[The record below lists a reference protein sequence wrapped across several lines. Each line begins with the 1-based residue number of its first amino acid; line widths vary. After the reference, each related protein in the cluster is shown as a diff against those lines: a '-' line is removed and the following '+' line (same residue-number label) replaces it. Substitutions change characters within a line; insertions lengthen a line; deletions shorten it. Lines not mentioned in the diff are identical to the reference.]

1 MRTDIEL
8 IKDAI
13 DIHLH
18 TGPSVF
24 PRLMDAIEAA
34 NSAKEAGMRGIVIKH
49 HHTPTVDR
57 SYLVHKAVPEVEV
70 LGGVVLNYSA
80 GGLNPFAVDAALK
93 LGGKFIW
100 MPSVDARN
108 HARHFGEFGKYGTR
122 LDYSIPRIYE
132 RVKGITILDE
142 DENLK
147 HEVGEILD
155 IVSSHD
161 AVIGT
166 SHLDIAESKVL
177 VEEAV
182 KMDVKIVVTHVGF
195 VTAALSFEDQKWM
208 ADKGAFLELC
218 YSSLSPAWLCTTIED
233 VVENIVRVGPEHYI
247 LASDLGQIHNPSPV
261 EGLRIYI
268 MMLLERGLNSDQIRT
283 MVKYNPERLFG
294 LE

>member
-18 TGPSVF
+18 AGPSVF
-24 PRLMDAIEAA
+24 PRLMDAVEAA
-34 NSAKEAGMRGIVIKH
+34 NSAKNAGMRGIVIKH

-57 SYLVHKAVPEVEV
+57 GYFVQKAVPEVEV

-100 MPSVDARN
+100 MPTVDARN
-108 HARHFGEFGKYGTR
+108 HARHFGEFGKYGAR
-122 LDYSIPRIYE
+122 LDYNKPRIYE

-142 DENLK
+142 DGNLK
-147 HEVGEILD
+147 QEVGEILD
-155 IVSSHD
+155 IVSKYD

-166 SHLDIAESKVL
+166 SHLNISESKVL
-177 VEEAV
+177 VKEAV

-195 VTAALSFEDQKWM
+195 VTTALSFEDQKWM
-208 ADKGAFLELC
+208 ADRGAFLELC

-233 VVENIVRVGPEHYI
+233 VVENLVRVGPEHYI

-283 MVKYNPERLFG
+283 MVKHNPERLLG

>member
-8 IKDAI
+8 IKGAI

-18 TGPSVF
+18 AGPSVF
-24 PRLMDAIEAA
+24 PRLMDAVEAA
-34 NSAKEAGMRGIVIKH
+34 NSAKDAEMRGIVIKH

-57 SYLVHKAVPEVEV
+57 SYFVHKAVPEVEV

-93 LGGKFIW
+93 LGGKIIW

-122 LDYSIPRIYE
+122 LDYNIPRIYE

-142 DENLK
+142 DGNLK

-155 IVSSHD
+155 IVSSYD

-166 SHLDIAESKVL
+166 SHLDISELKVL

-182 KMDVKIVVTHVGF
+182 KMDIKIVVTHVGF
-195 VTAALSFEDQKWM
+195 VTAALSFEDQKWL
-208 ADKGAFLELC
+208 ADRGAFLELC

-233 VVENIVRVGPEHYI
+233 VVENVIRVGPEHYI

-283 MVKYNPERLFG
+283 MVKHNPERLLG